1 MAKPRNELRDRVL
14 DGGARALLRGLGA
27 LPYDRRIPAA
37 GALFRT
43 AIGPA
48 TGWAA
53 RARKNLAAAL
63 PDLPAAERARIAR
76 EVCDNVGRSI
86 AEMYAGDDFLARV
99 ARLPLT
105 GDGAEALI
113 AARDAGRPVVGV
125 TAHFGNYNAAR
136 GAIIG
141 HGLDMGSLYKPM
153 RNPLFNAHYE
163 DAMAAL
169 GGPMFPRNRRG
180 VAAMIRHLR
189 TGGMVALLA
198 DLHVGDGVPIPF
210 FGRPAMTALTAAE
223 LANRYGALL
232 VPFHGIRAP
241 DGMGFTVR
249 IGPEA
254 PPGEPEARMRWL
266 TADLEA
272 LVRAH
277 PAQWFWIH
285 RRWKAASGAA
295 RRR

>member
-1 MAKPRNELRDRVL
+1 MAKPRNPTRDRLL
-14 DGGARALLRGLGA
+14 DGGARALLRALDA

-37 GALFRT
+37 GSLFARL
-43 AIGPA
+43 IGPGA
-48 TGWAA
+48 GWTA
-53 RARKNLAAAL
+53 RARANLALSLPAL
-63 PDLPAAERARIAR
+63 PDTERARIAR
-76 EVCDNVGRSI
+76 AVCDNVGRSI
-86 AEMYAGDDFLARV
+86 AEMYAGDAFLDRV
-99 ARLPLT
+99 SDLPLV
-105 GDGAEALI
+105 GEGAEALI

-141 HGLDMGSLYKPM
+141 QGLDMGSLYKPM

-180 VAAMIRHLR
+180 VAAMVRHLR

-223 LANRYGALL
+223 LANRYDALL

-254 PPGEPEARMRWL
+254 PAGEPEARMRWL
-266 TADLEA
+266 TADLEG

-285 RRWKAASGAA
+285 RRWKTASGAA
-295 RRR
+295 PPR